1 MVEGMIHYLQREQ
14 IIPGSLKNI
23 WEFFCDP
30 LNLNTI
36 TPPDMNFEIVAGG
49 DIKMYAGQM
58 IEYRVE
64 FIRGIRSL
72 WLTEIT
78 HVRED
83 QFFVDEQRVG
93 PYRFWHHE
101 HLFEKVPGGV
111 KMTDKVTYVL
121 PFGFLGDIT
130 HAVWV
135 QGRLNTIFDFR
146 VKKITELFEWAQ

>member
-1 MVEGMIHYLQREQ
+1 MIHYLQREQ
-14 IIPGSLKNI
+14 VIPGSLKNV

-30 LNLNTI
+30 FNLNTI

-49 DIKMYAGQM
+49 DTKMYQGQM

-64 FIRGIRSL
+64 FIRGVRSL

-78 HVRED
+78 HVRD
-83 QFFVDEQRVG
+83 GQFFVDEQRVG

-101 HLFEKVPGGV
+101 HLFESVEGGV
-111 KMTDKVTYVL
+111 RMTDRVTYVL
-121 PFGFLGDIT
+121 PFGLLGDVV

-135 QGRLNTIFDFR
+135 QGRLNSIFDFR
-146 VKKITELFEWAQ
+146 VRKITELFGSLN

>member
-1 MVEGMIHYLQREQ
+1 MIYYLQREQ
-14 IIPGSLKNI
+14 VIPGSLKDV

-30 LNLNTI
+30 FNLNTI

-49 DIKMYAGQM
+49 DTKMYLGQM

-64 FIRGIRSL
+64 FIRGVRSL

-78 HVRED
+78 HVRD
-83 QFFVDEQRVG
+83 GQFFVDEQRVG

-101 HLFEKVPGGV
+101 HLFENVEGGV
-111 KMTDKVTYVL
+111 RMTDRVTYVL
-121 PFGFLGDIT
+121 PFGLLGDVV

-135 QGRLNTIFDFR
+135 KGRLHSIFDFR
-146 VKKITELFEWAQ
+146 VKKITELFGSLK